1 MTDASMTTE
10 DLDDTPG
17 GTDGEPQRRSLW
29 IPWVFVGGMVLV
41 IIVNAIMVMFAVN
54 SWTGVIEPAGGT
66 YRQGLRYDERIAE
79 ADAQEAMGWAVTQD
93 FANQGDQAG
102 RFSVTYRDGDGRV
115 VDDARV
121 TAFFVR
127 PIGEGH
133 DFEVVLSYQGD
144 GTYGQVVD
152 FPLAGQWQ
160 VIVTAESARGSY
172 ELAERLIVR

>member
-1 MTDASMTTE
+1 MTDASMSPE
-10 DLDDTPG
+10 DLGGNPG
-17 GTDGEPQRRSLW
+17 SANAEPVRKSLW

-79 ADAQEAMGWAVTQD
+79 VDAQRAMGWSVTQD
-93 FANQGDQAG
+93 FTSQGDGVGQL
-102 RFSVTYRDGDGRV
+102 RITYHDADGRAL
-115 VDDARV
+115 DDAQV
-121 TAFFVR
+121 NAVFFR

-133 DFEVVLSYQGD
+133 DFEVPLTYRGD
-144 GTYGQVVD
+144 GAYDGEID

-160 VIVTAESARGSY
+160 VTITAESDRGNY
-172 ELAERLIVR
+172 ELTDRLVVR